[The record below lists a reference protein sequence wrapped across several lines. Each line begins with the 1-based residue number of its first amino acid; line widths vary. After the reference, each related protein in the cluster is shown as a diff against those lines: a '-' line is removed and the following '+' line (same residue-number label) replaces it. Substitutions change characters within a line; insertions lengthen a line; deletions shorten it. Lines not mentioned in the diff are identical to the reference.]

1 MCHSETEKVHSRYP
15 RTVADVS
22 WGSYQV
28 FLELQAKKFFCYNK
42 SCKRR
47 VFTERLPTIVPPWGR
62 KTERLTTQLTK
73 IGLAIGGLPGSRL
86 TAHLGVKTSRQTLL
100 GLVMK
105 MPTPSYQ
112 VPKVLGVDDWAYRK
126 CKTYGTI
133 LVDLEKHQPID
144 LLSDRKASTL
154 TEWLEQNPGVE
165 IISRDRSK
173 AYKQGADQGCPE
185 AIQVADRFHLL
196 ENLTNPLEIVLN
208 EHRQLVKNVE
218 AIVNASTISE
228 EEQIIANPV
237 PPPPPAKTT
246 IEQAD
251 LHRSKRVEQYEQV
264 HALNQQGWTKVDI
277 ARKERN

>member
-28 FLELQAKKFFCYNK
+28 YLELQAKKFFCYNK
-42 SCKRR
+42 NCKRR
-47 VFTERLPTIVPPWGR
+47 VFTERLPRIVPPWGR
-62 KTERLTTQLTK
+62 RTERLTNQLTK
-73 IGLAIGGLPGSRL
+73 IGLAMVRLPGSRL

-100 GLVMK
+100 RLVMK
-105 MPTPSYQ
+105 MPPPSYQ
-112 VPKVLGVDDWAYRK
+112 VPLVLGVDDWAYRK
-126 CKTYGTI
+126 SKTYGTI

-173 AYKQGADQGCPE
+173 AYKQAADRGCPE

-218 AIVNASTISE
+218 AIVLR
-228 EEQIIANPV
+228 QYH
-237 PPPPPAKTT
+237 KRRR
-246 IEQAD
+246 AD
-251 LHRSKRVEQYEQV
+251 YC
-264 HALNQQGWTKVDI
+264 
-277 ARKERN
+277 

>member
-1 MCHSETEKVHSRYP
+1 M
-15 RTVADVS
+15 
-22 WGSYQV
+22 
-28 FLELQAKKFFCYNK
+28 
-42 SCKRR
+42 
-47 VFTERLPTIVPPWGR
+47 
-62 KTERLTTQLTK
+62 
-73 IGLAIGGLPGSRL
+73 
-86 TAHLGVKTSRQTLL
+86 
-100 GLVMK
+100 
-105 MPTPSYQ
+105 
-112 VPKVLGVDDWAYRK
+112 
-126 CKTYGTI
+126 
-133 LVDLEKHQPID
+133 DLEKHQPID

-264 HALNQQGWTKVDI
+264 PDFSRYLWKGRMLCNI
-277 ARKERN
+277 IR